1 MSTIFFIFSSIGLL
15 QKSWQVKETKIRNR
29 GPVFNVNIE
38 QNKRRMGDSTLT
50 TLQGI
55 FSILT
60 FLQYRGS

>member
-15 QKSWQVKETKIRNR
+15 QKSWPVRETKIRNR
-29 GPVFNVNIE
+29 GPVFNAYIE

-55 FSILT
+55 FVILI